1 MSLRQCAERSS
12 FGLAVIAGLLGAH
25 VAVAQ
30 APPGPEQPWAIPE
43 SAIRR
48 AAALG
53 DTGFSVPHKR
63 YDLAA
68 LVDLAERANP
78 TTRGAWEAAR
88 EAAAGIG
95 LAESA
100 YLPQLS
106 LQAIGGFQHT
116 PLPLPRNLVP
126 AGYSVSDTREV
137 IPALALKWLLF
148 DFGRRDAQLQ
158 AARADSFVANVSLHR
173 RPSETHIRRIAGV
186 F

>member
-1 MSLRQCAERSS
+1 MTALAESQRSGRPLLEVLTVELSMLLRRCIERSTV
-12 FGLAVIAGLLGAH
+12 GLILIASLLSAH
-25 VAVAQ
+25 PAMAQ
-30 APPGPEQPWAIPE
+30 APPSPAQPWAIPE

-48 AAALG
+48 AEALG
-53 DTGFSVPHKR
+53 NTGLSVPHKQ

-68 LVDLAERANP
+68 LVDLAERENP
-78 TTRGAWEAAR
+78 KTREAWEAAR

-116 PLPLPRNLVP
+116 PLPMPKNLVP
-126 AGYSVSDTREV
+126 AGYFVSDSREI

-148 DFGRRDAQLQ
+148 DFGRRD
-158 AARADSFVANVSLHR
+158 
-173 RPSETHIRRIAGV
+173 
-186 F
+186 